1 MNNARRITG
10 GIPGLND
17 EILGVIFSRLPV
29 KTLMR
34 LKCLYKDYSMLISSP
49 WFINLY
55 SKRFSSIPD
64 NHCIFV
70 QTGEINR
77 LIHIQNPGN
86 LIKLN
91 EPCTTDYTVIG
102 SINGLICLVT
112 TIASGRM
119 ICIWNPAIEQYKMF
133 PVHNDDPEKTRK
145 CYIGMG
151 FGYDKDSDDY
161 KVMRILS
168 YKKGGPLTILEIYST
183 NSECWKEVK
192 SNRHLRMISDFC
204 DVIIEGL
211 TCWIAQDLDGNFVL
225 ASFVWSIEEFF
236 IIAFPEEVITAFQNF
251 VVTNYHGSFA
261 LLTYSSFTKF
271 KGCVDVWEIELDI
284 AAKECEWIKKNT
296 FDTDFS
302 LSMPWVLTGG
312 DIVVENAPNMPFLF
326 NLTTK
331 QRWEMRIKPIRS
343 LTNYTQS
350 LVSIKGFRRVRNQL
364 KRKRKASNPVRA
376 RLN

>member
-10 GIPGLND
+10 GVPGLND

-34 LKCLYKDYSMLISSP
+34 LKCLYKDYSKLISSP

-77 LIHIQNPGN
+77 LIRIQYPGD

-91 EPCTTDYTVIG
+91 EPCSTDYTVIG

-112 TIASGRM
+112 LIDSRQW
-119 ICIWNPAIEQYKMF
+119 ICLWNPAINQYKMF
-133 PVHNDDPEKTRK
+133 RVHNENPQEKRK
-145 CYIGMG
+145 CDISMG

-192 SNRHLRMISDFC
+192 SNRRLKMSTSFC
-204 DVIIEGL
+204 NVIVEGF
-211 TCWIAQDLDGNFVL
+211 TCWVAEDLDGDIVL
-225 ASFVWSIEEFF
+225 ASFVWSKEKFF
-236 IIAFPEEVITAFQNF
+236 IITFPEEVILTSQNF
-251 VVTNYHGSFA
+251 VATNYHGSFA
-261 LLTYSSFTKF
+261 VLAYSSPTKF
-271 KGCVDVWEIELDI
+271 KARIDVWEIELDI
-284 AAKECEWIKKNT
+284 AAKQCKWIKKNT
-296 FDTDFS
+296 FHTDFG
-302 LSMPWVLTGG
+302 LSTHWGLTGG

-331 QRWEMRIKPIRS
+331 QRWELGINPILS

-350 LVSIKGFRRVRNQL
+350 LVSIKGFRRVGNQL
-364 KRKRKASNPVRA
+364 KRKRKDSNPVRA